1 MRYGNMK
8 KKVSLCLTLLLAS
21 LLAIICAFKF
31 SASSSSKGNVK
42 ETIFFNHLQGNQSF
56 QLKLFYADPSMEQ
69 LKSLLLTPHGL
80 SVNDEALA
88 PYTEGFLA
96 EETNKRLLIAVNNYR
111 KKQALTPLTYFYH
124 YQEDDAGNFA
134 FVSSSQGLNAFYFV
148 NLNTLE
154 VSVPYLKSEEAYD
167 PQYVYHIQEVNE
179 VYYILTA
186 GVNNLKARLYTFS
199 PATLELTLVNALTTD
214 TTALSSKQYALDAA
228 GNAILTHKNGLK
240 FLTSTGEKSLDLSFT
255 PWQLISAKDYTCALT
270 IQNGTLLYTLVN
282 SQLVILDTGSL
293 TLPNTNLS
301 LVSSFI
307 KDDLLYTI
315 TYDQH
320 HPTYRHYISIHSL
333 TTKTLVFCVGLSDY
347 DGLALL
353 QAELLP

>member
-8 KKVSLCLTLLLAS
+8 KKISLYLTLLLAS

-31 SASSSSKGNVK
+31 SASSSSEGTVQ
-42 ETIFFNHLQGNQSF
+42 ETIFFNQLQENQSF
-56 QLKLFYADPSMEQ
+56 QLKLFYADPAMQQ
-69 LKSLLLTPHGL
+69 LESLLLTPHGL
-80 SVNDEALA
+80 SANEETLA

-96 EETNKRLLIAVNNYR
+96 EETNNRLLKAVNIYR
-111 KKQALTPLTYFYH
+111 QKQALTPLTYFYH
-124 YQEDDAGNFA
+124 YQEEESGNFA
-134 FVSSSQGLNAFYFV
+134 FVSSSVGLNALYFV

-154 VSVPYLKSEEAYD
+154 VSVPHLKSEEAYD

-199 PATLELTLVNALTTD
+199 PATLDLTLVDTLTTD
-214 TTALSSKQYALDAA
+214 TTALSSKQYALDAS
-228 GNAILTHKNGLK
+228 GNAIFTHKNGLR
-240 FLTSTGEKSLDLSFT
+240 FLTPTGEKSLDLSFT
-255 PWQLISAKDYTCALT
+255 PWQLISSKDFTCALT

-282 SQLVILDTGSL
+282 SQLDILDTGSL
-293 TLPNTNLS
+293 ALPNTDLS

-315 TYDQH
+315 TYDQK
-320 HPTYRHYISIHSL
+320 HPTYRYYISIHSL